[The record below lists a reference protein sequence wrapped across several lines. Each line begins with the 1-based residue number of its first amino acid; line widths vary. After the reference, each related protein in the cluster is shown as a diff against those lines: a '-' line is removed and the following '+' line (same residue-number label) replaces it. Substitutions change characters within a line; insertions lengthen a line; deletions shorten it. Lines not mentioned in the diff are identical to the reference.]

1 MLNKDRNKKGN
12 KNYNNSNEY
21 TAKKITLEEINS
33 VKVNPSIIKV
43 NGCAAC
49 HVLFSIVNKMHVN
62 ESEASNLLSQILF
75 HDPQLNNSFI
85 EMVENVHMKQRSM
98 GVPFSI
104 RTRDS
109 KDKYIDSNLRNV
121 LSELSADLVNYGTD
135 IVLRKL
141 LIMSIS
147 LEIAQN
153 IGIDYHAAN
162 EELYY
167 YMRKKDQDTHTRIL
181 EFVDRFYGKI
191 IRNNKG

>member
-1 MLNKDRNKKGN
+1 MQYRRYFMRGKDNGV
-12 KNYNNSNEY
+12 NNNE
-21 TAKKITLEEINS
+21 AKQIILHEINRINA
-33 VKVNPSIIKV
+33 NPSTIKV

-49 HVLFSIVNKMHVN
+49 HVLFSIVDNMHLN
-62 ESEASNLLSQILF
+62 ESEASDLLSQILF
-75 HDPQLNNSFI
+75 HDSHLNELFI
-85 EMVENVHMKQRSM
+85 EMVENVHMKQRMM

-104 RTRDS
+104 KTRES
-109 KDKYIDSNLRNV
+109 KDKYVDSNLRNV

-153 IGIDYHAAN
+153 IGIDYHAAT

-167 YMRKKDQDTHTRIL
+167 YMRKKDQDTHTLML
-181 EFVDRFYGKI
+181 EFIDRFYEKI
-191 IRNNKG
+191 IKSNKG

>member
-1 MLNKDRNKKGN
+1 MLNNDDN
-12 KNYNNSNEY
+12 KNKNNDSNEN
-21 TAKKITLEEINS
+21 TAKKITSEVINS
-33 VKVNPSIIKV
+33 VKDNPSLIKA

-49 HVLFSIVNKMHVN
+49 LVLFSIVDKAQVN
-62 ESEASNLLSQILF
+62 ESEASDLLSQILYN
-75 HDPQLNNSFI
+75 DPQLNDSFI
-85 EMVENVHMKQRSM
+85 EMVEEVHMKQRMM

-104 RTRDS
+104 RTRES

-121 LSELSADLVNYGTD
+121 LSELSTDLVNYGTD

-141 LIMSIS
+141 LITSIS

-153 IGIDYHAAN
+153 IGIDFHAAT

-181 EFVDRFYGKI
+181 EFIDKFYGKI
-191 IRNNKG
+191 IRTNKG